1 MKVVLFGATGM
12 VGQGVLLECLRDADV
27 TCIVSVTRA
36 ASGRSDPKLREIVH
50 GDFQDFSA
58 ISVELTGFDACFF
71 CLGIASSG
79 MSEEAYSKITYGIAV
94 AAARVL
100 VKENPAMIFIFVSG
114 AGADPTEKG
123 RVMWARVKGRAE
135 NAILGMGFRGAYIF
149 RPGFIRPLDGIQ
161 SKTKLYRVLYIALSP
176 IVPIL
181 ERLMPRQVTTTRQVG
196 RAMLAVAKNGYPK
209 SILTNSD
216 FAHF

>member
-12 VGQGVLLECLRDADV
+12 VGQGVLLECLRDPDV
-27 TCIVSVTRA
+27 TQIVSVVRA
-36 ASGRSDPKLREIVH
+36 PSGRSDPKLREIVH

-58 ISVELTGFDACFF
+58 IATELTGFDACFF

-100 VKENPAMIFIFVSG
+100 VRQNPEMSFVFVSG

-135 NAILGMGFRGAYIF
+135 NAILGMGFRAAYIF

-161 SKTKLYRVLYIALSP
+161 SKTKLYRLLYVVLSP

-181 ERLMPRQVTTTRQVG
+181 QRLMPKQITTTRQVG
-196 RAMLAVAKNGYPK
+196 RAMIAVAKNGYPK
-209 SILTNSD
+209 PILTNSD
-216 FAHF
+216 FANF